1 MAYAIFLM
9 ACFQTVAA
17 QPICAVLDVQAAQ
30 GLMQEAGWMLRETVA
45 VSSAPLRIYRKK
57 LQV

>member
-1 MAYAIFLM
+1 MLLLM
-9 ACFQTVAA
+9 ACFQTVAP
-17 QPICAVLDVQAAQ
+17 QPICAVLGVQAAQ

-57 LQV
+57 LQVY